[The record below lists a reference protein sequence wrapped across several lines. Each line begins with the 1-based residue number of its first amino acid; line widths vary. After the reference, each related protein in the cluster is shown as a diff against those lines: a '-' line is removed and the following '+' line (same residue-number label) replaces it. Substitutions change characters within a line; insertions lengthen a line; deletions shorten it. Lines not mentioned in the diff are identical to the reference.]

1 MGLFETVL
9 TGIGGLGVEIGCLD
23 GYSSSVILGAS
34 RLHLVSIDPFV
45 PDSMEASL
53 RGLPERYDANVA
65 EFAGRATLI
74 KDYSWN
80 AVRIWDKPLD
90 FLFIDGDHR
99 YAAVMKDFE
108 DWTPKLKV
116 GGLLAIHDS
125 RMGRPDGANF
135 HPGPSQVAR
144 EMIYGQPDKWQIV
157 GEAFSLTVAKKL

>member
-1 MGLFETVL
+1 MALFETVL
-9 TGIGGLGVEIGCLD
+9 ANVSGVGVEIGCLD
-23 GYSSSVILGAS
+23 GYSSQVILAAS
-34 RLHLVSIDPFV
+34 KLYLTSIDPFI

-53 RGLPERYDANVA
+53 CGLQERYAENVSFF
-65 EFAGRATLI
+65 EGRAALI

-99 YAAVMKDFE
+99 YAAVVKDFE

-135 HPGPSQVAR
+135 HPGPSQAAK
-144 EMIYGQPDKWQIV
+144 ELIFSKPDKWQVV
-157 GEAFSLTVAKKL
+157 GEAFSLTVVKKL